1 LQHGLWGNVRHV
13 NFIAEQLKQGLG
25 NRILVYRAHSNQNSH
40 TYDGV
45 DICGQR
51 LVQEI
56 HEVIKVIE
64 EGGDVKQMKGHRR
77 SRKRH
82 VKNKVAMDFTTMLR
96 NGKRKVTQF
105 SFVGYSLGGIVGRFA
120 IGILELEG
128 FFERIKPMFYV
139 TMASPHLGI
148 HHPNVSKWSKFFNYL
163 TKHALN
169 RTGLQMQLD
178 DDYVDHKPILL
189 VMSEPSSVFMH
200 GLARFKRRA
209 IYSNIQNDVSVP
221 FWSASFSDAN
231 PFEDLESMEIK
242 YSSGYSSLIESFEPR
257 DTDAVLQRKREHAE
271 LLKAA
276 PFRKRTAIKLKE
288 VPWKK
293 YFIYS
298 MMGPFFPVIVVLAA
312 ITITIQGTTSKI
324 RTNLVEDP
332 EKNLKNMKDPSVITR
347 TNSPLVDQSSNSTF
361 QSVSTH
367 HPEDQEQSIVQSEG
381 QNQESSTDTGTSVES
396 IPQSS
401 QTDLSTTPASN
412 LEPCH
417 DASCTSNST
426 ITSNMKLRSESKS
439 EQDHAV
445 SFSYPEL
452 KLLRPLS
459 LLPVQIE
466 ISKNLNKLEWKKNI
480 IHINAFNAHASLVV
494 REKRF
499 TNDGGVAVV
508 RHVVDMFRDEGE
520 DV

>member
-1 LQHGLWGNVRHV
+1 MNIETSSHEGIHLIVLQHGLWGNVKHV

-82 VKNKVAMDFTTMLR
+82 VKSKVAMDFTTMLR

-189 VMSEPSSVFMH
+189 VMSESSSVFMH

-231 PFEDLESMEIK
+231 PFEDLESME
-242 YSSGYSSLIESFEPR
+242 
-257 DTDAVLQRKREHAE
+257 
-271 LLKAA
+271 
-276 PFRKRTAIKLKE
+276 
-288 VPWKK
+288 
-293 YFIYS
+293 
-298 MMGPFFPVIVVLAA
+298 M
-312 ITITIQGTTSKI
+312 
-324 RTNLVEDP
+324 TNLVEDP

-401 QTDLSTTPASN
+401 QTDLSTTSASN

-417 DASCTSNST
+417 DTSCTSNST
-426 ITSNMKLRSESKS
+426 VTSNMKLRSEIKS